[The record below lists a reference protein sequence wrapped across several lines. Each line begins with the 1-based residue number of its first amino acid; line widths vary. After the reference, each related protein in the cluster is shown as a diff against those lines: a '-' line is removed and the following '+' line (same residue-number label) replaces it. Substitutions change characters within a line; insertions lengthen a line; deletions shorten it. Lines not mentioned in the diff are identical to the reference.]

1 MVAKTTTVVARRGN
15 TSSSSLAQVLSLFFL
30 LLLLLL
36 VPWTAHAYL
45 EESELS
51 NDDELTLEL
60 WRIVDQQAKLKND
73 EQEQEQQEAFSERT
87 LLGAIGHFRTTTTI
101 SSSSTDEDSSNN
113 NSQSCAARNEDTQ
126 QKEDDEM
133 NNCQDRW
140 KDDRCEAMAKR
151 GECLYRYKDCPK
163 TCLLCNVTDSIFKIG
178 EAQSIPQ
185 NVIQEVQEYH
195 HTTTST
201 ENEDWKLSNITTNEE
216 LLQRTAQIILD
227 TQDYMSN
234 IVMQEN
240 EYGPVRRSCL
250 NYDAHCSAYA
260 ALGYCHSEFSNGN
273 ADDDDFIT
281 MMANCAPAC
290 QTCHELIHVQP
301 CQVNFHHNVI
311 HEGDLEIMFRSMA
324 GEDDKNQNSL
334 PYKPKIFSRPGGDP
348 MDDTII
354 DGAWLIALE
363 DFLSNDEC
371 NHLIEMGAI
380 RGYERSYLQD
390 EDDVEEYRTSVNS
403 WCEEECANDP
413 IVQTI
418 LNRISD
424 TTGIPSEYSEPLQM
438 LRYTKGQYYKVHHD
452 VALDSEF
459 QLLYGPRI
467 LTFFLY
473 LNDVEEGGATR
484 MIDITDEGDD
494 DDDENGTVGTMEDD
508 DDDEEEEE
516 YDDDSTTSAN
526 DEEDEEEEDEPY
538 IPTPI
543 EVQPKRGMAVVWA
556 NLKDDDMK
564 QREAGTWHEAMP
576 VIKGVKYGANAW
588 YRLRRFEEDC
598 DEEDFQEWKLK
609 HNIKVMTMEEN
620 DDSDDDDEN
629 DENPKAADDTTT
641 TTTTSQTATTK

>member
-1 MVAKTTTVVARRGN
+1 MTSTTITARTTARRWN
-15 TSSSSLAQVLSLFFL
+15 YRSSSSSSFAQVLFFFVFCL
-30 LLLLLL
+30 MMA
-36 VPWTAHAYL
+36 TTNAYL

-60 WRIVDQQAKLKND
+60 WRIVDQQAKLKD
-73 EQEQEQQEAFSERT
+73 EEQDQEQAAFSERT

-101 SSSSTDEDSSNN
+101 SSSSTTDEDSNSN
-113 NSQSCAARNEDTQ
+113 NSQSCAAQNEDTQ
-126 QKEDDEM
+126 QEKDDEM
-133 NNCQDRW
+133 KNCQDRW

-163 TCLLCNVTDSIFKIG
+163 TCLLCNVTENSIFKIG

-195 HTTTST
+195 HTTTTTTT
-201 ENEDWKLSNITTNEE
+201 ENEDWKLLSNITTNEE

-260 ALGYCHSEFSNGN
+260 ALGYCSSSFGS
-273 ADDDDFIT
+273 DDENDDFIW

-301 CQVNFHHNVI
+301 CHVNFHHNVI
-311 HEGDLEIMFRSMA
+311 HEGDLEIMFQSMA
-324 GEDDKNQNSL
+324 GENNENL

-363 DFLSNDEC
+363 DFLSYDEC

-494 DDDENGTVGTMEDD
+494 DEMDD
-508 DDDEEEEE
+508 EEE
-516 YDDDSTTSAN
+516 YDDDSTTTNAE
-526 DEEDEEEEDEPY
+526 EEDEEEPY
-538 IPTPI
+538 TPTPI

-576 VIKGVKYGANAW
+576 VINGVKYGANAW

-609 HNIKVMTMEEN
+609 HNLKVMTME
-620 DDSDDDDEN
+620 DDSDDED
-629 DENPKAADDTTT
+629 DENPKAAED
-641 TTTTSQTATTK
+641 TTTSQTSTTM